1 MLNCIR
7 GIGPSDACFTAIFR
21 IYMVEAYGGGS
32 NEADFTAFQQF
43 LVAAGAGTYNQC
55 IGIFYQLRSE
65 VSAGSIN
72 HAVGYF
78 SMASL
83 MKGILLSTM
92 TLIMLL
98 FFSTIFHRAKIRL
111 IRQSG

>member
-1 MLNCIR
+1 
-7 GIGPSDACFTAIFR
+7 
-21 IYMVEAYGGGS
+21 
-32 NEADFTAFQQF
+32 
-43 LVAAGAGTYNQC
+43 
-55 IGIFYQLRSE
+55 
-65 VSAGSIN
+65 
-72 HAVGYF
+72 
-78 SMASL
+78 MASL